1 MEENKLIS
9 YEMFF
14 KKTLIVETLFHEE
27 KKMISLRFQSKAPAK
42 YQEFFF
48 SPYTLFNPLNA
59 HIPTDL
65 TFPCPPPTK
74 INNSILLFKD
84 FFLKLLGTCQQYYT
98 SYTFHIL
105 DISNST

>member
-27 KKMISLRFQSKAPAK
+27 KKMISLRFQSEAPAK

-59 HIPTDL
+59 YIPTDL
-65 TFPCPPPTK
+65 TLPCPPP
-74 INNSILLFKD
+74 NSHSPRQRLQ
-84 FFLKLLGTCQQYYT
+84 CT
-98 SYTFHIL
+98 SPSSYSF
-105 DISNST
+105 

>member
-59 HIPTDL
+59 YIPTDL
-65 TFPCPPPTK
+65 TFPPPP
-74 INNSILLFKD
+74 NSHSPRLRLQ
-84 FFLKLLGTCQQYYT
+84 CT
-98 SYTFHIL
+98 SPSSYSF
-105 DISNST
+105 

>member
-1 MEENKLIS
+1 MEENKFIS

-59 HIPTDL
+59 YIPTDL
-65 TFPCPPPTK
+65 TLPCPLP
-74 INNSILLFKD
+74 NSHSPRQRLQ
-84 FFLKLLGTCQQYYT
+84 CT
-98 SYTFHIL
+98 SPSSYSF
-105 DISNST
+105 

>member
-27 KKMISLRFQSKAPAK
+27 KKNDLFKIPIKSSSKN
-42 YQEFFF
+42 QEFFF

-59 HIPTDL
+59 YIPTDL
-65 TFPCPPPTK
+65 TLPCPLP
-74 INNSILLFKD
+74 NSHSPRQRLQ
-84 FFLKLLGTCQQYYT
+84 CT
-98 SYTFHIL
+98 SPSSYSF
-105 DISNST
+105 